1 MDVIDPKGSSDVWQI
16 TIDKF
21 GGLIGSYNFGGSE
34 FDRGT
39 SITKGQWGSLFITGY
54 SRSFDGDMGSN
65 KGENDIFLMY
75 LPDDGSE
82 LKTMTLGGERQD
94 FAYDV
99 LVQRNGGVIVVGQ
112 SFSKNP
118 PFDQNKGESDIL
130 VARWR

>member
-1 MDVIDPKGSSDVWQI
+1 
-16 TIDKF
+16 
-21 GGLIGSYNFGGSE
+21 
-34 FDRGT
+34 
-39 SITKGQWGSLFITGY
+39 
-54 SRSFDGDMGSN
+54 
-65 KGENDIFLMY
+65 
-75 LPDDGSE
+75 
-82 LKTMTLGGERQD
+82 MTLGGERQD